1 MIKGAFAPFVFLD
14 YNVTA
19 NNSSLITSQLISGTE
34 PVIMGILNV
43 TPDSFS
49 DGGEFDHIDVA
60 VARAL
65 EMQAQGA
72 SIIDI
77 GGESTRPGAQPVDAE
92 QEIDRV
98 VPVIKAIRRQSDIPI
113 SIDTSKP
120 AVMKVAIQAGANLV
134 NDVNALR
141 AAGAVECCAE
151 LGVPVCLMHMQ
162 GEPRTMQQSPEYSDV
177 VTDVRDFL
185 LARARACIDAD
196 ITADQILLDPGF
208 GFGKTLEHNLQLLS
222 RLNEFCELDF
232 PILVG
237 FSRKSMLGAILDR
250 PVDQRVIGGVAA
262 AVIAYGKGARW
273 FRVHDVAETSDALKV
288 CEALD
293 PA

>member
-14 YNVTA
+14 YNVTKNTA
-19 NNSSLITSQLISGTE
+19 SLTISQLFAGAE

-49 DGGEFDHIDVA
+49 DGGEFDHIDAA

-65 EMQAQGA
+65 EMQIQGA
-72 SIIDI
+72 SIIDV
-77 GGESTRPGAQPVDAE
+77 GGESTRPGAQPVDAA
-92 QEIDRV
+92 QEIARV
-98 VPVIKAIRRQSDIPI
+98 VPVIEAIRRQSDIPI
-113 SIDTSKP
+113 SIDTSKS
-120 AVMKVAIQAGANLV
+120 AVMKAAVQAGANLV

-151 LGVPVCLMHMQ
+151 LGVSVCLMHMQ

-177 VTDVRDFL
+177 VSGVRDFL
-185 LARARACIDAD
+185 LARARTCIDAG

-222 RLNEFCELDF
+222 RLNELCELDF
-232 PILVG
+232 PVLVG
-237 FSRKSMLGAILDR
+237 LSRKSMLGAILDH

-262 AVIAYGKGARW
+262 AVIAYGKGVRW
-273 FRVHDVAETSDALKV
+273 FRVHDVAETSDALKI
-288 CEALD
+288 CEALH
-293 PA
+293 

>member
-1 MIKGAFAPFVFLD
+1 
-14 YNVTA
+14 VTTI
-19 NNSSLITSQLISGTE
+19 SSSITEQLIAGTM

-49 DGGEFDHIDVA
+49 DGGEFDRVDAA
-60 VARAL
+60 VCHAL

-77 GGESTRPGAQPVDAE
+77 GGESTRPGAQAVGVA

-98 VPVIKAIRRQSDIPI
+98 VPVIEAIRRQSEIPI

-120 AVMKVAIQAGANLV
+120 EVMKAAVSAGANLI

-141 AAGAVECCAE
+141 AEGAVECCAE
-151 LGVPVCLMHMQ
+151 LAVPVCLMHMQ
-162 GEPRTMQQSPEYSDV
+162 GEPRTMQQNPEYEDV
-177 VTDVRDFL
+177 VVDVRDFL
-185 LARARACIDAD
+185 LERAQLCMDAG
-196 ITADQILLDPGF
+196 IAASHILLDPGF
-208 GFGKTLEHNLQLLS
+208 GFGKTLEHNLQLLA
-222 RLNEFCELDF
+222 RLDRLCTLDF

-237 FSRKSMLGAILDR
+237 VSRKSMFGAILDK
-250 PVDQRVIGGVAA
+250 PVEQRLIASVAG
-262 AVIAYGKGARW
+262 AVVAYGKGARW

-293 PA
+293 QV